1 MGPKTIKLAKKN
13 SLARASFHASATCGE
28 MKTPDHYCDMW
39 FNECDYCLKDDSNA
53 TRRHPIE
60 NVIDGS
66 ESFWMSPP
74 LSRNTLDNDYSKVNI
89 TIDLKQVRI
98 LKLSVLVHL
107 KFVLKS

>member
-1 MGPKTIKLAKKN
+1 
-13 SLARASFHASATCGE
+13 

-39 FNECDYCLKDDSNA
+39 FNECDYCLKDDSNS

-74 LSRNTLDNDYSKVNI
+74 LSRNTLNNDYSKVNI

-98 LKLSVLVHL
+98 LKLYFL
-107 KFVLKS
+107 KFLSSINLYFSSLSTWHM

>member
-1 MGPKTIKLAKKN
+1 
-13 SLARASFHASATCGE
+13 

-98 LKLSVLVHL
+98 LKLSVYVHS
-107 KFVLKS
+107 KFVLKSLTHLKPLKTFNLSLSTWHT